1 MISLNE
7 QVTDSRTKGPK
18 RTLAAFIAGRGLL
31 SRDESLR
38 EHALITALTL
48 EKDET
53 GGQMDRRDKTVT
65 VRLTLWTR
73 PP

>member
-53 GGQMDRRDKTVT
+53 GGRTDRHKTVT